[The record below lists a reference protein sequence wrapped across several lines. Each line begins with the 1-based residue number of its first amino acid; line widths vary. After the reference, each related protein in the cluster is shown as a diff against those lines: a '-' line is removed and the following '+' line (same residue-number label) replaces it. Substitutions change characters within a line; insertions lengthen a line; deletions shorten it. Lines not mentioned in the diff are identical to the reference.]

1 MELERQEGKIEHW
14 NIITEFLLFNTWG
27 RMMEVKPLNV
37 EVNSLLSAISRK
49 GGWFIPPDVKY
60 RAEASAAVEWRD
72 RSGERQR
79 VVGSGEGL
87 GEDPCSALSA
97 ATDAAYRAMW
107 SRYMI
112 ECEDAKEMLN
122 GVK

>member
-60 RAEASAAVEWRD
+60 RAEASAAVEWEGQER
-72 RSGERQR
+72 GEAEGGR
-79 VVGSGEGL
+79 VGRGAGGGSVLCPVRG
-87 GEDPCSALSA
+87 
-97 ATDAAYRAMW
+97 Y
-107 SRYMI
+107 
-112 ECEDAKEMLN
+112 
-122 GVK
+122 